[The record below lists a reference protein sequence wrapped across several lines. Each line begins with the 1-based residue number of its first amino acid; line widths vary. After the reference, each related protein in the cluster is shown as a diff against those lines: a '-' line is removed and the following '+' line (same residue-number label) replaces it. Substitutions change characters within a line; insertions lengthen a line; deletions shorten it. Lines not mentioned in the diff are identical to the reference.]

1 VSGSFSAEQNLL
13 ISNLVLSSAIYQVS
27 ICDLFYIRSSYVR
40 KDSIFENLA
49 ANEVLGQAELAIVV
63 IF

>member
-1 VSGSFSAEQNLL
+1 VSGSFSAEPNLL

-27 ICDLFYIRSSYVR
+27 ICDLFYIRSSYAR